1 MRRKNT
7 NTKTKNKQLYPI
19 KITSL
24 LYYLHRC
31 KIEFQIMN
39 VGSIPV
45 APSEIPITAKVKA
58 LDIVDSKLVIQ
69 I

>member
-7 NTKTKNKQLYPI
+7 KTTKNKQLYPI

-31 KIEFQIMN
+31 KIEFQVMN
-39 VGSIPV
+39 VGSVPV
-45 APSEIPITAKVKA
+45 VPEEIPITAKVKA